1 MVTVIKD
8 LLIQSCLEMVAYPF
22 SLVPTHRLIG
32 PISRAFDRLLML
44 TTLCSNEGG
53 VREVRLFTNSWKTIC
68 CCCFHF
74 GSEATKFQQAIESSS
89 YSLRLVLPRSCSS
102 CTKVPFIHLLLA
114 SKTRGAHIYCYPR
127 QIQLKGKLYLN

>member
-22 SLVPTHRLIG
+22 SLVPTHRLRG

-53 VREVRLFTNSWKTIC
+53 VREVILFPNSWKRVLFVAVVFILDQ
-68 CCCFHF
+68 
-74 GSEATKFQQAIESSS
+74 KQRNSSMAS
-89 YSLRLVLPRSCSS
+89 HTVKLVLLPSS
-102 CTKVPFIHLLLA
+102 AP
-114 SKTRGAHIYCYPR
+114 S
-127 QIQLKGKLYLN
+127 